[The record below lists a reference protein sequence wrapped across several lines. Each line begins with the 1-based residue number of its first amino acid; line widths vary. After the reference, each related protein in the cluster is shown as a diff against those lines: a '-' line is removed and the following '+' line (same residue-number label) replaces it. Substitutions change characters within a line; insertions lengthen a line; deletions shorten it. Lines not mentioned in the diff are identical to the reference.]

1 MTHDLLRQTSK
12 PRIPPPIPVRVESR
26 IRRSSTL
33 LSLPSYIDFLSSVGS
48 RLSPSSFPPSLASND
63 NVSFVWIR
71 LRVYRVI
78 NIELIL
84 CSMLLGYI
92 KYYSNSF
99 FIYLGNWDWILRLV
113 DDETITKSL
122 TYGNRVNKRSS
133 ISSDSRVS
141 PRQIYFEN
149 NKRETFVYTRI
160 TKLLFPLKLIRTSR
174 NEP

>member
-1 MTHDLLRQTSK
+1 MIIKEWDGKEGGGWRERWMRKQQSVIFEERRSVKGFSKPVFSREARQGRESTESDLMTHDLLRQTSK

-99 FIYLGNWDWILRLV
+99 FILGIGI
-113 DDETITKSL
+113 E
-122 TYGNRVNKRSS
+122 
-133 ISSDSRVS
+133 
-141 PRQIYFEN
+141 F
-149 NKRETFVYTRI
+149 
-160 TKLLFPLKLIRTSR
+160 
-174 NEP
+174 

>member
-1 MTHDLLRQTSK
+1 MIIKEWDGKEGGGWRERWMRKQQSVIFEERRSVKGFSKPVFSREARRQGRESTESDLMTHDLLRQTSK

-71 LRVYRVI
+71 FDLRVYRVI

-99 FIYLGNWDWILRLV
+99 FIYLGNWD
-113 DDETITKSL
+113 
-122 TYGNRVNKRSS
+122 
-133 ISSDSRVS
+133 
-141 PRQIYFEN
+141 
-149 NKRETFVYTRI
+149 
-160 TKLLFPLKLIRTSR
+160 
-174 NEP
+174 

>member
-71 LRVYRVI
+71 FDLRVYRVI

-99 FIYLGNWDWILRLV
+99 FIYLGNWDWILSRLMTKRLRNLWRMGTGWIKGV
-113 DDETITKSL
+113 PSLPIRVFLLGKFISKTINVKHSFTL
-122 TYGNRVNKRSS
+122 
-133 ISSDSRVS
+133 
-141 PRQIYFEN
+141 E
-149 NKRETFVYTRI
+149 
-160 TKLLFPLKLIRTSR
+160 SR
-174 NEP
+174 NYYSR